1 MKQRIGLCAV
11 LLLAGI
17 ALWSVPWQ
25 SHRTPAPVV
34 LPSPQILNDADNP
47 GGVVALPT
55 GVKPQAPY
63 ARLVKTTF
71 LAPAR
76 TKYLVLIVL
85 DGARPDYFNVPG
97 IPHLRALI
105 RNGTEYTNAF
115 AGILESETPS
125 GHASIDTGSPPTGS
139 GILSFAWANS
149 DNTTVNLFDPA
160 NIRAGQ
166 MENIIKQ
173 APAPSIAELVHRR
186 DPSAKV
192 VALGGHKYYAND
204 ALGGPQA
211 DAILYY
217 MGSPGGQFAPVGMP
231 GHMPPARVL
240 QAPGLIAKSTSL
252 PLGTEDHLAM
262 RLARVSFNA
271 MHERVMLLN
280 MPEFDW
286 PLGHN
291 DGGPRDPA
299 GVKTLMQGFDAD
311 LGKLEDLYR
320 QAGILDQTVFVI
332 TADHGFAPIYH
343 TIPKALITNA
353 VAKAG
358 TSIIS
363 DTYHT
368 AGYIWLKDGT
378 KGPPAARNIVRLK
391 NPYIQSVYYK
401 VLANH
406 HYSFVRASSIKAFTT
421 PAADAANQYLL
432 GSFDGPDAPDV
443 VIFFSEES
451 ASLPD
456 GQASWK
462 GDHGGADWESQH
474 MPLVFS
480 GPGVRKG
487 VVSSHP
493 ARLED
498 IAPTA
503 LTLMGV
509 SHAGMQGIPLAD
521 AIQRATPQ
529 ERTQERTLGAHLR
542 PVTRALRAEA
552 AGEVAQ
558 KR

>member
-1 MKQRIGLCAV
+1 MV
-11 LLLAGI
+11 LIPAI
-17 ALWSVPWQ
+17 AFGTVQWQ
-25 SHRTPAPVV
+25 SLHASSPTVFPT
-34 LPSPQILNDADNP
+34 PQILNDADNP
-47 GGVVALPT
+47 GGVVTFPT
-55 GVKPQAPY
+55 GVKAKSPY
-63 ARLVKTTF
+63 ARLVRPTY
-71 LAPAR
+71 LVPAK

-85 DGARPDYFNVPG
+85 DGARPDYFTVPG
-97 IPHLRALI
+97 IPHVRALI
-105 RNGTEYTNAF
+105 RNGTQYTNAF

-149 DNTTVNLFDPA
+149 DNTTVNLFDPT

-166 MENIIKQ
+166 MEDIIKK

-204 ALGGPQA
+204 ALGGPAA

-217 MGSPGGQFAPVGMP
+217 MGTPSGQFAPVGMP
-231 GHMPPARVL
+231 GHMPPAKVL
-240 QAPGLIAKSTSL
+240 QAPGLIGKSTSL
-252 PLGTEDHLAM
+252 QLGTEDHLAM
-262 RLARVSFNA
+262 RLARASFNA
-271 MHERVMLLN
+271 MQERVMLIN

-291 DGGPRDPA
+291 YGGSRDPA
-299 GVKTLMQGFDAD
+299 GVKTLMHGFDTD

-320 QAGILDQTVFVI
+320 KAGILDQTVFVI

-343 TIPKALITNA
+343 TVSKHQITGA

-368 AGYIWLKDGT
+368 AGYIWLKNGS
-378 KGPPAARNIVRLK
+378 KSGAVAQNIVRLK
-391 NPYIQSVYYK
+391 NRYIQSVYYK
-401 VLANH
+401 ASAH
-406 HYSFVRASSIKAFTT
+406 GSYRFVRASSLKAFAV
-421 PAADAANQYLL
+421 PAADAANRYLL
-432 GSFDGPDAPDV
+432 HSFDGPNAPDV
-443 VIFFSEES
+443 VVFFSEDS

-456 GQASWK
+456 GQANWK

-474 MPLVFS
+474 VPLIFS

-487 VVSSHP
+487 MISSQP

-509 SHAGMQGIPLAD
+509 SHDGMQGIPLAD
-521 AIQRATPQ
+521 AIQSATAQ
-529 ERTQERTLGAHLR
+529 EWAQEQSLGAQLR
-542 PVTRALRAEA
+542 PVTNALRTEA
-552 AGEVAQ
+552 AAEVAQ

>member
-1 MKQRIGLCAV
+1 MKRVFGVCAV
-11 LLLAGI
+11 LLIVGI
-17 ALWSVPWQ
+17 AFGALLRQ
-25 SHRTPAPVV
+25 SHRSSLPTVF
-34 LPSPQILNDADNP
+34 PSPQILKYADNP
-47 GGVVALPT
+47 GGVVVFPT
-55 GVKPQAPY
+55 GVKAKSPY
-63 ARLVKTTF
+63 ARLVKTTDVV
-71 LAPAR
+71 PAK

-97 IPHLRALI
+97 IPHLHALV
-105 RNGTEYTNAF
+105 RNGTQYNNAF

-149 DNTTVNLFDPA
+149 DNTTVDLFDPA

-166 MENIIKQ
+166 MEDIIRK

-217 MGSPGGQFAPVGMP
+217 MGTPSGQFAPVGMP
-231 GHMPPARVL
+231 GHMPPAKVL
-240 QAPGLIAKSTSL
+240 EAPGLIAKSTSL
-252 PLGTEDHLAM
+252 PLGAEDHLAM
-262 RLARVSFNA
+262 RLAAASFSA
-271 MHERVMLLN
+271 MRERVMLVN

-291 DGGPRDPA
+291 YGGSRDPA
-299 GVKTLMQGFDAD
+299 GVRTLMQDFDAD

-320 QAGILDQTVFVI
+320 RAGILDQTVFVI

-343 TIPKALITNA
+343 TISKDQITGA

-358 TSIIS
+358 ASIIS

-368 AGYIWLKDGT
+368 AGYIWLKGGA
-378 KGPPAARNIVRLK
+378 KARAAAQNIDRLK
-391 NPYIQSVYYK
+391 NRYIQSVYYK
-401 VLANH
+401 VWANH
-406 HYSFVRASSIKAFTT
+406 SYSFVRASSMKAFTT
-421 PAADAANQYLL
+421 PTADAANQYLL
-432 GSFDGPDAPDV
+432 SSFDGPNAPNV
-443 VIFFSEES
+443 VVFFSEKS

-456 GQASWK
+456 GQAQWK

-474 MPLVFS
+474 LPLIFS

-487 VVSSHP
+487 VVSSQP

-509 SHAGMQGIPLAD
+509 SHDGMQGIPLAD
-521 AIQRATPQ
+521 AIQSATAQ
-529 ERTQERTLGAHLR
+529 ESTQERTLAAQLR
-542 PVTRALRAEA
+542 PVTDALRAEA